1 MKENSNSSIKKL
13 LNNNQPVC
21 LNSKGGR
28 NGVEGLQPSRSDRVY
43 LPTIAVTIATAPFFQ
58 PSYLVRVKRKRNSF
72 GTNKNII

>member
-1 MKENSNSSIKKL
+1 MKNSNNLNIKKL
-13 LNNNQPVC
+13 LKSKQPIC

-58 PSYLVRVKRKRNSF
+58 PSYLVRVKRKKYCLEEEN
-72 GTNKNII
+72 